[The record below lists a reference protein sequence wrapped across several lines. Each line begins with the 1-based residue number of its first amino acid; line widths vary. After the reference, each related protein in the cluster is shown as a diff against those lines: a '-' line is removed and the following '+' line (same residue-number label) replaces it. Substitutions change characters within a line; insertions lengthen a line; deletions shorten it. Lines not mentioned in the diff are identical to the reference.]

1 MIFVSQVH
9 NNDFQDI
16 VLNRRSIRNYDP
28 SYEIEHSELLQ
39 IIDEAAKAP
48 SSVNLQPWRFVIV
61 ESEEA
66 KAKLKPLIRF
76 NTLQNET
83 SSAMILIFGDLKC
96 QEYAQEIYQE
106 AVNRGLMPQEV
117 MEKQL
122 AAIVP
127 MYDSLN
133 KEQMERI
140 VQIDASLVAMQLML
154 VARSHG
160 YDTNPIGGFDADQLA
175 AAFDLDEDRF
185 HPVMILSIG
194 KAMETG
200 YESVRLSA
208 EKITSFK

>member
-1 MIFVSQVH
+1 MSQVH

-133 KEQMERI
+133 KAQMERI

-175 AAFDLDEDRF
+175 EAFDLDEERF

-208 EKITSFK
+208 EKITVFK

>member
-1 MIFVSQVH
+1 MSQVH

-133 KEQMERI
+133 KAQMERI

-175 AAFDLDEDRF
+175 AAFDVDEERF

-208 EKITSFK
+208 EKITVFK

>member
-1 MIFVSQVH
+1 MGQVH

-122 AAIVP
+122 ASIVP

-133 KEQMERI
+133 KAQMERI

-175 AAFDLDEDRF
+175 AAFDLDEERF

-208 EKITSFK
+208 EKITVFK

>member
-1 MIFVSQVH
+1 MSQVH

-28 SYEIEHSELLQ
+28 SYKIEHSKLLQ

-133 KEQMERI
+133 KAQMERI

-160 YDTNPIGGFDADQLA
+160 YDTNPIGGFDTDQLA
-175 AAFDLDEDRF
+175 AAFLDEERF

>member
-1 MIFVSQVH
+1 MSQVH

-16 VLNRRSIRNYDP
+16 VLNRRSIRSYDP
-28 SYEIEHSELLQ
+28 SYKIEHNELLQ
-39 IIDEAAKAP
+39 MIDEAAKAP

-76 NTLQNET
+76 NTLQNDT

-96 QEYAQEIYQE
+96 QEYARDIYQE
-106 AVNRGLMPQEV
+106 AVERGLMPQEV

-127 MYDSLN
+127 MYDRLS
-133 KEQMERI
+133 KAQMERI
-140 VQIDASLVAMQLML
+140 VQIDASLVTMQLML

-160 YDTNPIGGFDADQLA
+160 YDTNPIGGFKADQLA
-175 AAFDLDEDRF
+175 AAFDLDEERF

-208 EKITSFK
+208 EKITVFK

>member
-1 MIFVSQVH
+1 MSQVH

-48 SSVNLQPWRFVIV
+48 SSINLQPWRFVIV

-208 EKITSFK
+208 EKITVFK

>member
-1 MIFVSQVH
+1 MSQVH

-16 VLNRRSIRNYDP
+16 VLNRRSIRNYDS
-28 SYEIEHSELLQ
+28 SYKIEHSELLQ

-96 QEYAQEIYQE
+96 QEYAREIYQE
-106 AVNRGLMPQEV
+106 AVDRGLMPQEV

-133 KEQMERI
+133 KAQMERI

-175 AAFDLDEDRF
+175 ATFDLDEERF

-200 YESVRLSA
+200 FESVRLSA

>member
-1 MIFVSQVH
+1 MSQVH

-133 KEQMERI
+133 KSQMERI

-175 AAFDLDEDRF
+175 AAFDLDEERF

>member
-1 MIFVSQVH
+1 MSQVH

-133 KEQMERI
+133 KAQMERI

-175 AAFDLDEDRF
+175 AAFDLDEERF

>member
-1 MIFVSQVH
+1 MSQVH

-133 KEQMERI
+133 KAQMERI

-160 YDTNPIGGFDADQLA
+160 YDTNPIGGFNADRLA
-175 AAFDLDEDRF
+175 AAFDLDEERF

-208 EKITSFK
+208 EKITVFK

>member
-1 MIFVSQVH
+1 MSQVH

-106 AVNRGLMPQEV
+106 AVDRGLMPQEV
-117 MEKQL
+117 MEKQV

-133 KEQMERI
+133 KAQMERI

-175 AAFDLDEDRF
+175 AAFDLDEERF

-208 EKITSFK
+208 EKITVFK

>member
-1 MIFVSQVH
+1 MSQVH

-16 VLNRRSIRNYDP
+16 VLNRRSIRSYDP
-28 SYEIEHSELLQ
+28 SYKIEHSKLLQ
-39 IIDEAAKAP
+39 MIDEAAKAP

-106 AVNRGLMPQEV
+106 AVDRGLMPQEV

-133 KEQMERI
+133 KAQMERI

-160 YDTNPIGGFDADQLA
+160 YDTNPIGGFEAAQLA
-175 AAFDLDEDRF
+175 EAFDLDEERF

-208 EKITSFK
+208 EKITVFK

>member
-1 MIFVSQVH
+1 MSQVH

-133 KEQMERI
+133 KAQMERI
-140 VQIDASLVAMQLML
+140 VQIDASLVAMQFML

-175 AAFDLDEDRF
+175 AAFDLDEERF

-208 EKITSFK
+208 EKITVFK